1 MAKATLNSVVGG
13 ISGKSGGFV
22 FRQMGGETFISQPA
36 SVRPGTGSR
45 AQQAQRDRFK
55 QATWYARRVLADPC
69 QLEAYQALGKQLNRR
84 ADELVTG
91 DFLTPPVVDRI
102 DVSSYQGQPGGVIR
116 VLATDDIEVVSVDV
130 TVQAAGDV
138 LIERGP
144 AAKVHG
150 VWCYTAIASAPVG
163 AALTIIAT
171 AKDRPGN
178 IASGQQLA
186 ASTRH

>member
-1 MAKATLNSVVGG
+1 MAKATLNAVVGG

-22 FRQMGGETFISQPA
+22 FRQMGGETFISQSP
-36 SVRPGTGSR
+36 SVRPGKASR

-55 QATWYARRVLADPC
+55 QATWYARRVLSDPC
-69 QLEAYQALGKQLNRR
+69 QLEAYHALGNQLKRR
-84 ADELVTG
+84 ADKMVTS

-102 DVSSYQGQPGGVIR
+102 DVSKYQGRVGDVIR
-116 VLATDDIEVVSVDV
+116 VLATDDVEVVAVDV
-130 TVQAAGDV
+130 TVQAGDT

-150 VWCYTAIASAPVG
+150 VWCYTATVSAPAGV
-163 AALTIIAT
+163 ALTVTAS

-178 IASGQQLA
+178 VASGQQLA
-186 ASTRH
+186 ASTGH